1 MKHKID
7 VLYSDNVVTWDELK
21 LPMHEVSATGK
32 WHDFNALVEDH
43 AESESVGAVATFW
56 TASALS
62 RSPFL
67 PSAVVDLFVEFFCIV
82 AISPSALEGSC
93 LGPFATL

>member
-1 MKHKID
+1 MD

-43 AESESVGAVATFW
+43 TESESVKDSDSAWSSTKALKSCHFPVALTSCMGSFSSSHV
-56 TASALS
+56 TTLS
-62 RSPFL
+62 EYKTSILSFL
-67 PSAVVDLFVEFFCIV
+67 C
-82 AISPSALEGSC
+82 
-93 LGPFATL
+93 